1 MKNYRENIIDKVQN
15 FLDQNVGD
23 YSYFKASEW
32 YKNIKEH
39 FEYMEWAEEELG
51 WIWSYLM
58 KVEEESHIESE
69 LW

>member
-1 MKNYRENIIDKVQN
+1 MKNYRETIIEKVQD

-23 YSYFKASEW
+23 YTGFRAATW
-32 YKNIKEH
+32 YQKFTKKYDWYE
-39 FEYMEWAEEELG
+39 EEELG
-51 WIWSYLM
+51 WIWDYLM

>member
-1 MKNYRENIIDKVQN
+1 MKNYRETIIEKVQN

-23 YSYFKASEW
+23 YSYFKASTW
-32 YKNIKEH
+32 YQKFTKKYDWYE
-39 FEYMEWAEEELG
+39 EEELG
-51 WIWSYLM
+51 WIWDYLM